1 MISSIRSI
9 NFSNNYNSISNTGV
23 SRSKKCNTPS
33 INYNNCDSVSFS
45 GKTQTLNKLSEQS
58 AELVQNFAKQ
68 LQLNKL
74 YKFNTP
80 DVEKFQLAS
89 VATREKPDMRNLLVQ
104 YSGYTKDDSTKH
116 IMCIIKNNGE
126 ILESGTPVQN
136 SDEIAL
142 YEQILPEL
150 IHRASKEL
158 KIKLNMPV

>member
-9 NFSNNYNSISNTGV
+9 NFSNNCNYISNTGV
-23 SRSKKCNTPS
+23 SRSKRCNAPS
-33 INYNNCDSVSFS
+33 IKYNNCDSVSFS
-45 GKTQTLNKLSEQS
+45 GKTQALNKLSEQS
-58 AELVQNFAKQ
+58 TELVQNFANLLK
-68 LQLNKL
+68 LNKI
-74 YKFNTP
+74 YKFSTP

-89 VATREKPDMRNLLVQ
+89 IATKEKPDMRNLLVQ
-104 YSGYTKDDSTKH
+104 YSGYIKDDSTKH

-126 ILESGTPVQN
+126 ILESGTPVTN

-158 KIKLNMPV
+158 KIKIH